1 MQILTQLGDA
11 GTLWQN
17 VVQETKLALKEQM
30 CAKSP
35 MLMRWLKRPMTLC
48 WAVWKDKVVTEKR
61 NREVRC
67 WRMLADVAYYYTCVL
82 IR

>member
-1 MQILTQLGDA
+1 
-11 GTLWQN
+11 
-17 VVQETKLALKEQM
+17 VQETKLALKEQM

-48 WAVWKDKVVTEKR
+48 WAVWKDKFVTEKR

-67 WRMLADVAYYYTCVL
+67 WRMLT
-82 IR
+82 